1 MTVTLPPLYGIIGAV
16 TGYVG
21 LQVAVEQGVVTLP
34 PLTGAAVGGI
44 LGLLVWHV
52 SDAPMTNR
60 GLVGDSDDR

>member
-1 MTVTLPPLYGIIGAV
+1 MTMTLPPLFGIIGAV

-21 LQVAVEQGVVTLP
+21 LQIAVQQGVLTLP
-34 PLTGAAVGGI
+34 PLIGAAVGGL
-44 LGLLVWHV
+44 LGLYVWHI